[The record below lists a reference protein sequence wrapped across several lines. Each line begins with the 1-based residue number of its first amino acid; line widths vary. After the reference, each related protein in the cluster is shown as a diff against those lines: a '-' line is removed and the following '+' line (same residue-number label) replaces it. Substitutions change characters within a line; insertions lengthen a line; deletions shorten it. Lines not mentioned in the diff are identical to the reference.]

1 METIS
6 ILEFRRDAENIIRK
20 VRQGSRFILT
30 YRGKPVMR
38 LEPIIDQ
45 DVDPEDPFYTLN
57 QIAAGSGASL
67 TNDEIDEIIYKE

>member
-6 ILEFRRDAENIIRK
+6 ILEFRRDAEAIIKK

-38 LEPIIDQ
+38 LEPI
-45 DVDPEDPFYTLN
+45 VDEAVDAEDPFYSLN
-57 QIAAGSGASL
+57 EIAASSGASL
-67 TNDEIDEIIYKE
+67 TNDEIDEIIYTQ